1 MSFVGKASSFAAGS
15 ALVTYNG
22 IFIILVEQC
31 NFAGFFSFFPLD
43 GPSMLP
49 STP

>member
-1 MSFVGKASSFAAGS
+1 MSFGGNASSFAALS
-15 ALVTYNG
+15 VSVTYNG
-22 IFIILVEQC
+22 IFIILVEQW
-31 NFAGFFSFFPLD
+31 NFAGFFFFPLD